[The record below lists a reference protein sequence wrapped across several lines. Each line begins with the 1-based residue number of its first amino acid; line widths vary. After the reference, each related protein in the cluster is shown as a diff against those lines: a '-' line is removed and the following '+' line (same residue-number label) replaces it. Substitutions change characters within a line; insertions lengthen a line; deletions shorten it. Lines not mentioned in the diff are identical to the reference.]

1 MNTKTARHDKR
12 GRVLRTAE
20 ERQELV
26 AKYKSSGLSM
36 TAYCEREGLKLATL
50 SHWVHKSASPRKRRD
65 AQGRKGPMKFA
76 EVKMALSG
84 APAVVEVELS
94 GGTRIRVRD
103 AGMWPVIGK
112 WLQEAGRC

>member
-1 MNTKTARHDKR
+1 MKTKTAQHDKR

-26 AKYKSSGLSM
+26 ARYKSSGLSM

-50 SHWVHKSASPRKRRD
+50 SHWVHKRARPGKRR
-65 AQGRKGPMKFA
+65 GRQRRNGPMKFA

-84 APAVVEVELS
+84 APALVEVELS

-103 AGMWPVIGK
+103 AGMWPVIGA